1 MLIFTKRINIINS
14 YPILYKSSIE
24 ILEIELLYEE
34 LNSRILNSFM
44 FANVRSI
51 FISGQVE
58 KLEENVFDGLKLN
71 FLKFSLEN
79 LKDFFHKASF
89 SSTWRA
95 YLDNYEIDFL
105 MVTFDYPN
113 RFGSFNNEY
122 SYSDEDF
129 CLFQNF
135 PNEKRRVFY
144 NIISNRMLEC
154 TCIQRYLLKNNSLIK
169 DKIWSRKLNFTFFDQ
184 EFAYIYDYVFSLELN
199 ETHEFCKSNI
209 NTTKILV
216 KCDFEKMK
224 SICTLTTVNASYSK
238 SHAPITDTDI
248 YLLIMWLQYI
258 LLVIGQPILCGLS
271 ILTNTLTIIVI
282 RNKRKKKNFKDQ
294 MYKLITLN
302 AGFNIIYCLIMISK
316 LGNECVFFYW
326 SVFCSRIYQSEFMQY
341 FKFIIVE
348 FLGNTLRSCG
358 SLSYLAF
365 SLSRF
370 ILISEEL
377 KKNKFLQRFSKIK
390 IKAFLIG
397 FTLFSSLIS
406 GYKLF
411 QFAINELHMP
421 FFSFPF
427 EINDNKHCKITRSAY
442 CRLFNVFKSIDVAVN
457 DVIFLLLSLFLDIF
471 LFRTFKKEMDGKRK
485 MLNSTKNSADDLDK
499 KQDDVIKMVITNGL
513 VYFLAHMPVFL
524 TSILLISFSNRMF
537 KFCSYKFSCD
547 LINEIARFHCLISM
561 FLQFFIFLRYN
572 SVFKN
577 SFKDL
582 KDFYFKKD

>member
-1 MLIFTKRINIINS
+1 
-14 YPILYKSSIE
+14 LYKSSIE

-34 LNSRILNSFM
+34 LNSRILNSFI
-44 FANVRSI
+44 FANVRSLI
-51 FISGQVE
+51 ISGLVE

-95 YLDNYEIDFL
+95 YLENYETDFL
-105 MVTFDYPN
+105 MVIFDYPN
-113 RFGSFNNEY
+113 RYGSFNNEY

-129 CLFQNF
+129 CLFRNF
-135 PNEKRRVFY
+135 PNEKQRVFY
-144 NIISNRMLEC
+144 NIISNKMPEC
-154 TCIQRYLLKNNSLIK
+154 SCTQRYLLRNNFIIQ
-169 DKIWSRKLNFTFFDQ
+169 DKIWSKRMNFSFLDP
-184 EFAYIYDYVFSLELN
+184 EFAYIYDYHFPLELN
-199 ETHEFCKSNI
+199 ETHEYCMSNMY
-209 NTTKILV
+209 NTTPLV

-224 SICTLTTVNASYSK
+224 SICTLNNVSYSK
-238 SHAPITDTDI
+238 FHAPITDTGV
-248 YLLIMWLQYI
+248 YFLIMWLQYI
-258 LLVIGQPILCGLS
+258 LLVICQPILCGLS
-271 ILTNTLTIIVI
+271 ILTNTLTIVVI

-294 MYKLITLN
+294 MYKLVTLN
-302 AGFNIIYCLIMISK
+302 AMFNITFCLIMIIK
-316 LGNECVFFYW
+316 LGNECVFYYW
-326 SVFCSRIYQSEFMQY
+326 SIFCSSIYQSEFMQY
-341 FKFIIVE
+341 FKFIVVE

-377 KKNKFLQRFSKIK
+377 KKKKFLQRFSKIK

-397 FTLFSSLIS
+397 FTLFSTLIS

-411 QFAINELHMP
+411 QFKINELSMP
-421 FFSFPF
+421 FLSFPF
-427 EINDNKHCKITRSAY
+427 EINDNKHCKITKSAY
-442 CRLFNVFKSIDVAVN
+442 CRLFNVFKSIDVAFN

-471 LFRTFKKEMDGKRK
+471 LFKTFKKEMEGKRK
-485 MLNSTKNSADDLDK
+485 MLNSTKNSGDDLDK

-524 TSILLISFSNRMF
+524 TSILLISFSNNMF

-547 LINEIARFHCLISM
+547 IINEIAKFHCLISM

-577 SFKDL
+577 SFKDIKDYYL
-582 KDFYFKKD
+582 KKN